1 MKILALSTIRSDYDL
16 MSGLYKALNDDPD
29 IELKL
34 LIAGAHLTATYG
46 MTLSQVEED
55 GFDILLK
62 SETLLDSDSPAG
74 RLKSASIML
83 FGFIDTVA
91 AYKPDLILYAGDRED
106 VIIGALMGG
115 YLSIPTMHFFSGD
128 HAADGHVDNPI
139 RHATTKLST
148 YHCASVE
155 EHAERL
161 RAIGEPDERISV
173 VGSIALDKF
182 VSHESMS
189 QEKIFSELNLPY
201 LGKKTCLIIFH
212 PIGDEKKIAVEI
224 LNCIIQALID
234 FGFFVFVGAP
244 NSDPDNRQLFNLQ
257 ADYNQNKD
265 VFFYKSLPLNLFLSI
280 FKQSS
285 LIAGNSSAG
294 ILEAASIPIPAI
306 NVGARQIG
314 RLAGDNV
321 IFCGTDKEA
330 IIAAIEKACSPIFLS
345 SIKNIKNLYGDGDS
359 IKKAVRIIKET
370 NFSKILHKKED
381 PILVKWRHLND

>member
-46 MTLSQVEED
+46 MSLSQVEED

-139 RHATTKLST
+139 RHATTQLST

-189 QEKIFSELNLPY
+189 QEKIF
-201 LGKKTCLIIFH
+201 
-212 PIGDEKKIAVEI
+212 
-224 LNCIIQALID
+224 
-234 FGFFVFVGAP
+234 
-244 NSDPDNRQLFNLQ
+244 
-257 ADYNQNKD
+257 
-265 VFFYKSLPLNLFLSI
+265 
-280 FKQSS
+280 
-285 LIAGNSSAG
+285 
-294 ILEAASIPIPAI
+294 
-306 NVGARQIG
+306 
-314 RLAGDNV
+314 
-321 IFCGTDKEA
+321 
-330 IIAAIEKACSPIFLS
+330 
-345 SIKNIKNLYGDGDS
+345 
-359 IKKAVRIIKET
+359 
-370 NFSKILHKKED
+370 
-381 PILVKWRHLND
+381 